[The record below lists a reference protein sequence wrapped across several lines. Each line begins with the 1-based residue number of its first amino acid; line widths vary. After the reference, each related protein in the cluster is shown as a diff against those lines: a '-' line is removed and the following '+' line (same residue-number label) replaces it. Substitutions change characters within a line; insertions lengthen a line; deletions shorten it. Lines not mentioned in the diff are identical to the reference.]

1 MQEKDETAKSTVQIF
16 NIRTAE
22 EKEIFYRQVVPEVP
36 TPDTTYD
43 YENMKAKKWHKSVL
57 AQIFLDLEPISIV
70 TKPGFLMG
78 ARLIDANFKVPSVGY
93 YTSLVDKVY
102 ENSHNKIKTLEDI
115 HCLRFW
121 EKFALV
127 GAGNPVKNA
136 FMNVAKRFLTATATS
151 VACERMF
158 SGASNILE
166 EKRARLDPER
176 LNRILFVRQN
186 FVMSNCTLDY

>member
-1 MQEKDETAKSTVQIF
+1 MF
-16 NIRTAE
+16 IRLAG
-22 EKEIFYRQVVPEVP
+22 KP
-36 TPDTTYD
+36 
-43 YENMKAKKWHKSVL
+43 HKILPCS
-57 AQIFLDLEPISIV
+57 AGSIV
-70 TKPGFLMG
+70 EFKCNV
-78 ARLIDANFKVPSVGY
+78 ARLSVGQ
-93 YTSLVDKVY
+93 
-102 ENSHNKIKTLEDI
+102 
-115 HCLRFW
+115 CLRFW

-136 FMNVAKRFLTATATS
+136 FVNVAKRCLTAPATS

-166 EKRARLDPER
+166 EKRAKLDPER